1 LPDVFS
7 SIMPNRPVS
16 AGVRRSYV
24 VQQITRASSS
34 HRPSF
39 TFLGY
44 AVEYTDGR
52 GSQTE
57 RGNSAA
63 NMSARSQKAG
73 SQTARGGQSQRSR
86 LVVVATG
93 LSLNITYE
101 PPSPKF
107 HQQCPGSS
115 SYRLKLFKANDFLYS
130 VRGLPQQVRVH
141 QNAYIVRWGPLELQ
155 YNSKQQLDMFTSAV
169 KHVELHYAPCGQTT
183 ARQTAATLHPSRTTP
198 PLAPLDTN
206 IELQSSQRS
215 SFGSPLPEPSSDAE
229 QSTSADTAAPAPAVK
244 SGNAG
249 KSAARVPVGVE
260 ASKGVPPSDT
270 REQSFLG
277 SSWMWI
283 GLGIAAVAV
292 VTYSAF
298 KTDMPATQASR
309 PVKAREF
316 QLHVI
321 S

>member
-1 LPDVFS
+1 
-7 SIMPNRPVS
+7 MPNRPVS

-169 KHVELHYAPCGQTT
+169 KHVDLHYAPCGQTT